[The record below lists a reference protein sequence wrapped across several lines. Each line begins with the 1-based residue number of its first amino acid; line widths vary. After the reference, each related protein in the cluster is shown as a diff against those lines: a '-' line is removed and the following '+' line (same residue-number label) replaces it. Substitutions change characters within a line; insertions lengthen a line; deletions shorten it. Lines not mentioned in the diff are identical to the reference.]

1 MAKNNIMKSPAT
13 PIAQPPAGYKGS
25 SGVFD
30 GAHKTA
36 FGKYPRTKSKDGV
49 PEKIYDT
56 NGPFGKIPAKD

>member
-1 MAKNNIMKSPAT
+1 MAKNIISGPVDSIASP
-13 PIAQPPAGYKGS
+13 PKGYKGS

-30 GAHKTA
+30 GAHKGP

-56 NGPFGKIPAKD
+56 AGPFGKFPGQD